1 MPGLSPRREKFA
13 QAVASGM
20 NQSDAYREAY
30 RVRNGTKLSSINVNA
45 SKLMADAKVEQRVA
59 ELRAPAA
66 KKASITLESHLADL
80 QSLRNMAVK
89 EKQFAAAIT
98 AEVARRKAAG
108 VHIERADITNSD
120 GCCARLVRSCRP
132 WKAAQETMFA
142 VIARQPGRPSKAEVI
157 EAIKAIDAE
166 VQGNPQ

>member
-1 MPGLSPRREKFA
+1 MSLTPQREKFA

-20 NQSDAYREAY
+20 NQSDAYRAAY
-30 RVRNGTKLSSINVNA
+30 RVRHGTTMVSVNQSA
-45 SKLMADAKVEQRVA
+45 SRVMADVNVASMVA